1 MVETTQVPQ
10 QQPQVVTIEEL
21 FRQKGELVTQ
31 LEIAQSKLQMINAQI
46 QQIFN
51 QQPR

>member
-1 MVETTQVPQ
+1 MADPIAVPTS
-10 QQPQVVTIEEL
+10 PQVVTIEEL
-21 FRQKGELVTQ
+21 YRQKGEIVTQ
-31 LEIAQSKLQMINAQI
+31 LEICQSKLQMINGQL